1 MSRRP
6 VIKARR
12 ITAREVK
19 AYEYVQP
26 NPGVRAIAAINGRGS
41 YRKSKKSGSPEA
53 RRARARRVLA
63 NITKNSRKSSMAR
76 SSKRSRRSSR
86 GKLLRNAWREKKSTV
101 TVRRRV
107 AKRHSAAAKLG
118 ARRRKLRS
126 NKRRSVGKRR
136 SLRSNKRRSRK
147 SFRANKRSRKTSRR
161 SRKSFRANKRSK
173 RSGRKT
179 ARRSR
184 KSFRAN
190 KRSRKSSKRSRKSFR
205 ANKRSKRSGRKT
217 SRRSRK
223 SFRANRSGG
232 RRRSYKRNGNF
243 GGVAKVVRT
252 GAFVVGGLVL
262 HKGVTG
268 LLKNLLVSSQA
279 AVTDTPATAA
289 AEAGATAT
297 SGILPTSLAP
307 YSAAISGF
315 LAAAAGVF
323 AATKLVKKPEDRVLV
338 VGGIVA
344 SFLHTLLVTVLKKN
358 ASTEK
363 YAGMISGL
371 GSDAKAARLSAMYG
385 FGAAYQAAAGT
396 GEYFSSGFG
405 AAPYEAAAG
414 TGEYFSS
421 GFGSYGGNPD
431 IYEAAAGYGAV
442 ETSNSNHILPSAD
455 LDRELTIA
463 EAAAGVGASIQP
475 GYQVLNGMGEYFSSG
490 FSGLGNAN
498 VGILPTAQTW
508 IPGETNPGI
517 WAGVR
522 PVNEPQS
529 FSAQVA
535 AGVLESGGGQGVF
548 G

>member
-136 SLRSNKRRSRK
+136 SLRSNKRS
-147 SFRANKRSRKTSRR
+147 KRS

-190 KRSRKSSKRSRKSFR
+190 
-205 ANKRSKRSGRKT
+205 
-217 SRRSRK
+217 
-223 SFRANRSGG
+223 RSGG
-232 RRRSYKRNGNF
+232 RRRSYKRNGSF
-243 GGVAKVVRT
+243 GGLAKVART

-268 LLKNLLVSSQA
+268 FLKNLLVSSQA

-431 IYEAAAGYGAV
+431 IYQAAAGYGAV

-475 GYQVLNGMGEYFSSG
+475 EYQVLNGVGEYFSSG
-490 FSGLGNAN
+490 FSGLGNSN